1 MLGTRTDHPHPSPL
15 PSRERGP
22 ELSPEAALE
31 VPLPAPSPLGGEGW
45 GEGYPGIARTALLRR
60 LLLLPVFAV
69 LLLAACNGDDGAT
82 EDVDPAALLDSAAT
96 RLETVESFHF
106 VIEFEDGAAE
116 IVRGLAMERAEGNVV
131 VPDEI
136 DARVNASVGPVNAEI
151 GIIVADG
158 QGYLTNPLTGR
169 WEEEDISVADVF
181 DLQTGVTSIMRSA
194 QEPEVTGSESI
205 DGVSTYR
212 VEATLPS
219 SELSLIPGVRQSQ
232 TLEATAWLGVDDPLV
247 HRVRIVGAMFDE
259 NESTVTL
266 DLSDFDQPVEIEPP
280 Q

>member
-1 MLGTRTDHPHPSPL
+1 MTWAQGLLIPPPQ
-15 PSRERGP
+15 
-22 ELSPEAALE
+22 A
-31 VPLPAPSPLGGEGW
+31 GEGEV
-45 GEGYPGIARTALLRR
+45 GGIGRRRQQLLI
-60 LLLLPVFAV
+60 P
-69 LLLAACNGDDGAT
+69 LLLAALLAACSSDDAPT
-82 EDVDPAALLDSAAT
+82 EEVDPAALLDSAAT

-106 VIEFEDGAAE
+106 EIEFEGGSPQ
-116 IVRGLAMERAEGNVV
+116 IVRGLAMESASGVV
-131 VPDEI
+131 AVPDEI
-136 DARVNASVGPVNAEI
+136 DVEVRARFASINAEI

-169 WEEEDISVADVF
+169 WEQEDISVADVF

-194 QEPEVTGSESI
+194 QDPEVTGSESI
-205 DGVSTYR
+205 DGVSTRR

-219 SELSLIPGVRQSQ
+219 SELSLIPGVRQNQ
-232 TLEATAWLGVDDPLV
+232 TLDATAWIGVDDPLV

-259 NESTVTL
+259 NEATVTL

>member
-1 MLGTRTDHPHPSPL
+1 VRWSLGLLIPPPL
-15 PSRERGP
+15 
-22 ELSPEAALE
+22 A
-31 VPLPAPSPLGGEGW
+31 GEG
-45 GEGYPGIARTALLRR
+45 GGGGIARR
-60 LLLLPVFAV
+60 LLPLV
-69 LLLAACNGDDGAT
+69 LASVLLAACSSGDDAST
-82 EDVDPAALLDSAAT
+82 EDVDPVALLDSAAT
-96 RLETVESFHF
+96 RLESVESFHF
-106 VIEFEDGAAE
+106 VIEFEDGSAE

-136 DARVNASVGPVNAEI
+136 DAQVNASVGPINAEI

-169 WEEEDISVADVF
+169 WEQEDISVADVF

-194 QEPEVTGSESI
+194 QDPEVTGSENV

-219 SELSLIPGVRQSQ
+219 SELSLIPGVRQNQ
-232 TLEATAWLGVDDPLV
+232 TLDATAWIGVDDPLV

-280 Q
+280 R

>member
-1 MLGTRTDHPHPSPL
+1 MRRARSGNHPHPNPL

-22 ELSPEAALE
+22 EHPVRKSHLTP
-31 VPLPAPSPLGGEGW
+31 PLTPSPLGGESW
-45 GEGYPGIARTALLRR
+45 GEEYPGSARSLRWLIPFLAAFLLT
-60 LLLLPVFAV
+60 
-69 LLLAACNGDDGAT
+69 ACNGDDAPA
-82 EDVDPAALLDSAAT
+82 EEVVDPVALLDSAAT
-96 RLETVESFHF
+96 RLESVESFHF

-116 IVRGLAMERAEGNVV
+116 IVRGLSMERAEGNVV

-136 DARVNASVGPVNAEI
+136 DARVNASLGPINAEI

-194 QEPEVTGSESI
+194 QDPEITGNEDI
-205 DGVSTYR
+205 DSVSTYR

-219 SELSLIPGVRQSQ
+219 SELSLIPGVRQNQ
-232 TLEATAWLGVDDPLV
+232 TLDATAWIGVDDPLV
-247 HRVRIVGAMFDE
+247 YRVQLVGAMFDE